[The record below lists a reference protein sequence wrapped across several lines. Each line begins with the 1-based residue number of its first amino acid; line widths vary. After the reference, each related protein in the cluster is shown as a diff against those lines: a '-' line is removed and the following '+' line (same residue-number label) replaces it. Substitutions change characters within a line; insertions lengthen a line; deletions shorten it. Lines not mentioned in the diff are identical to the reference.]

1 MEALRVVLENIQPD
15 DEIDGY
21 TISCFF
27 SPCECKEMGIWFVG
41 EGMRNRCEEVEYVDK
56 AMLEWQM
63 KA

>member
-27 SPCECKEMGIWFVG
+27 SPIKHIDTIIKKGTPYILLLNICSKMT
-41 EGMRNRCEEVEYVDK
+41 
-56 AMLEWQM
+56 
-63 KA
+63 